1 MANII
6 IVEDIV
12 RSRAAL
18 KELIKLGGH
27 NVIKDFS
34 NPEEAY
40 NYILK
45 NKKKID
51 LVILDYNLKSFKNGK
66 EYTGIDL
73 LEEIIKLNN
82 KIKIIFVSAYTETNI
97 IKNAMFK
104 GALDFIIKPYDSQDL
119 LNRLNNVLKQ

>member
-1 MANII
+1 MANIV

-27 NVIKDFS
+27 KVIKDFS
-34 NPEEAY
+34 NAEDAY
-40 NYILK
+40 DFISNNI
-45 NKKKID
+45 KKID
-51 LVILDYNLKSFKNGK
+51 LIILDYNLKTFKNGK

-73 LEEIIKLNN
+73 LEDISKINN

-119 LNRLNNVLKQ
+119 LNRLNSALKH

>member
-1 MANII
+1 MAKIV

-27 NVIKDFS
+27 TVIKDFS
-34 NPEEAY
+34 NAENAY
-40 NYILK
+40 DFIMN

-51 LVILDYNLKSFKNGK
+51 LIILDYNLKTFKNGK

-73 LEEIIKLNN
+73 LEDITKINN

-97 IKNAMFK
+97 IKNAMVK

-119 LNRLNNVLKQ
+119 LNRLNNALKQ